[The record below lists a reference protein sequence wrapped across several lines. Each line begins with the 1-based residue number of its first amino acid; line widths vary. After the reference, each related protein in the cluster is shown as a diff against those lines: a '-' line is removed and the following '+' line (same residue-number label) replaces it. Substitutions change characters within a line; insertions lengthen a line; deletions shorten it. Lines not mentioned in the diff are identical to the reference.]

1 MKWAHNP
8 LYHAALKGVGIARLP
23 YGVVE
28 KDIGSG
34 SLVEVLPKWQF
45 PEDII
50 HAVYPSRKGLLPSIQ
65 LLLNYLADNISPSVK

>member
-1 MKWAHNP
+1 PKLATTDILT
-8 LYHAALKGVGIARLP
+8 LYRAALKGVGIARLP

-28 KDIGSG
+28 KDIESG
-34 SLVEVLPKWQF
+34 NLIEVLPQWQF

-65 LLLNYLADNISPSVK
+65 